1 MKLLVQ
7 LSDFNANYRTLS
19 QSNYN
24 TGNLEQHISDAQ
36 FVDVQKLMGI
46 DFFNDLL
53 RNDTQAI
60 YQTLLNGG
68 DYTYNNKTY
77 TNVGLKSVI
86 VFYAYSRYLM
96 FGSNVQTPF
105 GLVQKQGNNSQEI
118 SFAEKKTMSKMN
130 EQTAYN
136 YWENVRLF
144 IERNKTDYPL
154 WKENCIVQHQS
165 FRISKIEKDDYTD
178 KSVWR
183 FPTNH

>member
-1 MKLLVQ
+1 MTLLVE
-7 LSDFNANYRTLS
+7 LNDFNDNHRTIS
-19 QSNYN
+19 QSLYN
-24 TGNLEQHISDAQ
+24 NGNLNQHISDAQ

-46 DFFNDLL
+46 DFFNDML
-53 RNDTQAI
+53 RNSTDTK
-60 YQTLLNGG
+60 YSKLLDKS
-68 DYTYNNKTY
+68 DYNYKGKTY

-118 SFAEKKTMSKMN
+118 SFAEKKMMSKMN

-144 IERNKTDYPL
+144 IERNKEDYPL
-154 WKENCIVQHQS
+154 WKDNCIVQHQS
-165 FRISKIEKDDYTD
+165 FRISKISRDERKNRED
-178 KSVWR
+178 WR
-183 FPTNH
+183 FNTDN